1 MAAEEKKKY
10 SILDELSKCSGYD
23 IALMTTF
30 NFEIGFFERA
40 VLNRLYAKDVKKIS
54 VFIDSKELTNALND
68 FDIEYSGCH
77 IGRKY
82 MVNPIQMNGSFHPK
96 VILLLGE
103 KRARLFVGSANIKTS
118 GYAINNEIFNFID
131 YSPEHPEYL
140 DVIVNAINFFQDINE
155 KSYKLDN
162 EILKAAKEYIYYHK
176 VPDNNEVYLIH
187 NMENSIMNQVTNL
200 ITNDVTRINIAV
212 PYYDRELLA
221 LKKII
226 KAFPNAETKL
236 FIQNEFSTFPVQYN
250 NENQVI
256 NCISAFT
263 KFRDNTSSS
272 SGNFYHGKVFLFK
285 THDKDYVLYGS
296 ANCTLSA
303 LIKTYNDGGN
313 IECDLF
319 EVGTVGEFD
328 YFFNNMV
335 IDDSK
340 KLLSQPMIY
349 ENIEALN
356 FYYKYGE
363 AKGELK
369 LHIGYGKRIDGIN
382 VMLGDTELEYDYVN
396 DELVVIIS
404 EENRE
409 KISEVFEL
417 SIVFG
422 DKKEKLRC
430 WTYSTVILSNNRIV
444 HGKRDDLT
452 DFDADSTGD
461 KFIEDRIKV
470 LNADATCFADWQEY
484 MNNQKY
490 INQIK
495 MEQEGDDGEADDYIV
510 DFQIPD
516 EYRYAYKRYRQ
527 MEKIRRIFI
536 SRFLGK
542 TWLDD
547 NEILGG
553 QTKKSDSKKDSDSFQ
568 KSRKATTA
576 EKSFERFIKTK
587 VKGMLN
593 DVYVDVVELE
603 HYLGLVGVIVDIFDK
618 YTKEE
623 NVEDIFK
630 WDYVINTEISFLK
643 IIIKKWS
650 EAEIEITGFPE
661 MLICKCF
668 DVIYDN
674 YIYYR
679 GIQDHEERWKYES
692 LNKNFLMLLEKKF
705 SLRTNYIDYITKM
718 KEKQLN
724 SIVLLGFNES
734 CKYIEKLYGYKSY
747 DQLCKFITNRYKDAE
762 IIITGTTFRI
772 SFETNK
778 IGDFYRPDVDV
789 LREISNYSMYVSKI
803 SSVLISIKN
812 INTIADKIV
821 VVDLKHSISMDY
833 HQWNY
838 TEKRSN
844 GTINRSKSQYYNF

>member
-1 MAAEEKKKY
+1 MATEEKKY
-10 SILDELSKCSGYD
+10 SILDELSKSSGYD

-40 VLNRLYAKDVKKIS
+40 VLNRLYAKNVKKIS
-54 VFIDSKELTNALND
+54 VFVDSKELTNALND
-68 FDIEYSGCH
+68 FDIEHSGCH

-82 MVNPIQMNGSFHPK
+82 MVNPVQMNGSFHPK

-103 KRARLFVGSANIKTS
+103 KKARLFVGSANIKTS

-140 DVIVNAINFFQDINE
+140 DVIVDAINFFQAINE

-162 EILKAAKEYIYYHK
+162 VILNATKEYIYYHK
-176 VPDNNEVYLIH
+176 VPENREVYLIH

-200 ITNDVTRINIAV
+200 ITNDVTSINIAV

-221 LKKII
+221 LKEII

-256 NCISAFT
+256 NCISTFT

-272 SGNFYHGKVFLFK
+272 SGNFYHGKVFQFK

-349 ENIEALN
+349 ETSEALN

-382 VMLGDTELEYDYVN
+382 VVLGDTELEYDYVN
-396 DELVVIIS
+396 DELVVTIS
-404 EENRE
+404 EEKRE

-417 SIVFG
+417 SIVFS

-452 DFDADSTGD
+452 DFDADSSGD

-495 MEQEGDDGEADDYIV
+495 MEQEGDDGETDDYIV

-536 SRFLGK
+536 NRFLGR
-542 TWLDD
+542 TWLD
-547 NEILGG
+547 NSEKPGE
-553 QTKKSDSKKDSDSFQ
+553 QTKKYDVEKCYDSTR

-643 IIIKKWS
+643 IIVKKWS
-650 EAEIEITGFPE
+650 NADIEIFGFPE

-668 DVIYDN
+668 DVIFDN
-674 YIYYR
+674 YIFYR
-679 GIQDHEERWKYES
+679 GIQDHEEHWKYES
-692 LNKNFLMLLEKKF
+692 LNKGFLMQLEKQF
-705 SLRTNYIDYITKM
+705 SLRTNYTDYLTKM
-718 KEKQLN
+718 KEQKLDN
-724 SIVLLGFNES
+724 IILLGFNES

-747 DQLCKFITNRYKDAE
+747 DQLCKFIADRYKDAD
-762 IIITGTTFRI
+762 INIKGSTLRI

-778 IGDFYRPDVDV
+778 IGEFYRPDVDI
-789 LREISNYSMYVSKI
+789 LREVSNYSMNASNI
-803 SSVLISIKN
+803 STVLITIKN
-812 INTIADKIV
+812 IINEPDKIIV
-821 VVDLKHSISMDY
+821 SVLKHSISMYY

-838 TEKRSN
+838 TETRSN
-844 GTINRSKSQYYNF
+844 GMVYRSKSQYYSF